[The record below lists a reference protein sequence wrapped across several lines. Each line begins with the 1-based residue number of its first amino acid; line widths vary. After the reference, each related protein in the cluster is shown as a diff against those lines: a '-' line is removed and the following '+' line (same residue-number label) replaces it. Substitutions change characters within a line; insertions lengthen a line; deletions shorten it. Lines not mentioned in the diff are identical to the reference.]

1 MNEHGTACVANDS
14 PRETAG
20 PPMTTHRLWHSTW
33 MGKVDEWIVVQE
45 GLRQKQKEEEEEKE
59 KATERRGAPRRRR
72 QRVARDLGGPK
83 SVTIFAGRSSGLT
96 QVWTDHAVP

>member
-1 MNEHGTACVANDS
+1 MHFVTPACA
-14 PRETAG
+14 PRIYLYTYVVNA
-20 PPMTTHRLWHSTW
+20 
-33 MGKVDEWIVVQE
+33 VVQE
-45 GLRQKQKEEEEEKE
+45 GLRQKQKEEKEEEKE
-59 KATERRGAPRRRR
+59 KATERRGGPRRRR